1 MRAVATRRLFLA
13 LGLAAGLT
21 GLAACDRG
29 GGGGAASAPAEG
41 DMTMGRANA
50 PVTVI
55 EYASATCSHCANFN
69 EEVFPAFKARYID
82 TGRVH
87 YVFREFLT
95 APEPV
100 AAQAFMVARCAGRD
114 RYFAVI
120 DAFFRGQPEMFRTQ
134 DWRGTLLRI
143 AQSAGMSEQQFT
155 ACIRDEAALNAI
167 NDRQER
173 AVREQGVTGTP
184 TFFVNG
190 RKIAEG
196 EVTLAQLA
204 AAIDPLLG
212 ANAPAPVASGSAS
225 GAAAPTA
232 EPAANPVPAGA
243 ASPAAPAAA
252 SGPVSAAN
260 APAVIPTP
268 AGPATANT
276 AAPAAPAR

>member
-13 LGLAAGLT
+13 LGLAVGLT

-29 GGGGAASAPAEG
+29 GGGTGAAAPVEG
-41 DMTMGRANA
+41 DMTLGRADA
-50 PVTVI
+50 PVTLV
-55 EYASATCSHCANFN
+55 EYASATCSHCANFH
-69 EEVFPAFKARYID
+69 EQVFPAFKARYVD
-82 TGRVH
+82 TGRVR

-114 RYFAVI
+114 RYFAVL
-120 DAFFRGQPEMFRTQ
+120 DAFFRAQPEMFRTQ

-143 AQSAGMSEQQFT
+143 AQSAGMSEEQFT
-155 ACIRDEAALNAI
+155 ACIRDEAALNRI

-190 RKIAEG
+190 RNIATG
-196 EVTLAQLA
+196 EVTLAQLS

-212 ANAPAPVASGSAS
+212 ANAPAPAAS
-225 GAAAPTA
+225 GATPAAPAAT
-232 EPAANPVPAGA
+232 ANPVPAGA

-252 SGPVSAAN
+252 GGPVSATET
-260 APAVIPTP
+260 PAVIPTP
-268 AGPATANT
+268 TGPATAT
-276 AAPAAPAR
+276 TAAAPAAPAR